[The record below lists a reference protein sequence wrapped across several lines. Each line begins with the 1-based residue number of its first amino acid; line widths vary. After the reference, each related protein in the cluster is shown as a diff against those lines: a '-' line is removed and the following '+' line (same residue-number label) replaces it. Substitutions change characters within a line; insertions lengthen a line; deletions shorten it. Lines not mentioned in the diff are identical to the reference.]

1 MNKTTDKI
9 VRKERLRADKAKKEA
24 RMYFNR
30 QFIPLMLAVVLWMV
44 ANVVIHLAVFKD
56 HVQAFFVQFTIQSVS
71 LVGSLL
77 HIPVTS
83 TVSPLMNV
91 DGFAMEVVME
101 CTAYNFY
108 IFVFF
113 LSLLSPVKLLSRFI
127 TLLVFMGSV
136 FVVNTLRFFALG
148 VLGKHYPALFHGV
161 HDYLWNILFGILVFL
176 IWLWRY
182 KFNSLKN
189 EA

>member
-1 MNKTTDKI
+1 MNKTTNKFI
-9 VRKERLRADKAKKEA
+9 KKERLRADKAKKEA
-24 RMYFNR
+24 RIYFKQ
-30 QFIPLMLAVVLWMV
+30 QFIPLMLAVVLWM
-44 ANVVIHLAVFKD
+44 ATNVVIHLAVFKD
-56 HVQAFFVQFTIQSVS
+56 QVQAFFVQFTIQSVS

-83 TVSPLMNV
+83 TVSPLISI
-91 DGFAMEVVME
+91 DGYAMEVVME

-127 TLLVFMGSV
+127 TLFIFMVAV
-136 FVVNTLRFFALG
+136 FVVNTMRFFTLG
-148 VLGKHYPALFHGV
+148 MLGKHYPALFHGV

-182 KFNSLKN
+182 KFNSLQNK
-189 EA
+189 A